1 MPIYEYACPIC
12 KARFE
17 RLRSMQDSDTV
28 PCPDCGT
35 QARRALSLF
44 AVPAR
49 GSVASDMPAASG
61 AVCCGSGAC
70 SCASS

>member
-1 MPIYEYACPIC
+1 MPIYEYACPTC

-17 RLRSMQDSDTV
+17 RLRSMQDSDAV

-44 AVPAR
+44 AVPSR
-49 GSVASDMPAASG
+49 GSTAADMPAASG
-61 AVCCGSGAC
+61 ASCCAGGAC
-70 SCASS
+70 ACASS